1 MGLNRFSITGTSEYT
16 PQHVPLPFE
25 EISAIG
31 EKMQK
36 KYDTAI
42 DDTYKLKDLMAQVPA
57 INDPNEGLSNIKKKA
72 ELDVKYHPRIEEIT
86 NKIASGDSN
95 AYAELEKVKRDFIND
110 PDRQELVSSY
120 DNYKAYKED
129 KIKKGD
135 KYAPWENPYLN
146 QQLVDPNTGELKP
159 FRYSGMGEV
168 QDHQKLSDEM
178 MKGFVESSN
187 EFKNARLGED
197 GIIRTNF
204 GKGAA
209 ITDAQIRN
217 AANAKIIDFVGNK
230 EGMSFLKQM
239 KFQYPDATPEQ
250 LQQAV
255 SDKLYHSG
263 MNQIHNNSGGG
274 NIIDVTSTAND
285 LRKEQ
290 KEFAGSMPTFENPVQ
305 GLGSTATAK
314 SGLGWLGF
322 STDILNEDG
331 SFNSKAYESK
341 GTDLIKDVK
350 ENIKD
355 GSVIVTDIYGNKT
368 THKTL
373 VDAYSE
379 FKKKSAPS
387 LLGKH
392 YMDLI
397 NKAKGLGLE
406 IPKKSTDKN
415 ATDFKELQKQ
425 LADYG
430 QNMQLQGNTT
440 AGFQARF
447 ATNLSNYFLG
457 SVSTDA
463 SGNITFKKSPLLDNG
478 KITDQST
485 GETIS
490 ENKEE
495 LAQDG
500 TLKGIN
506 YFAPEVGTYKMVS
519 KGKSYDYHPG
529 DGALNAMTQNTHSLT
544 QDIVKARQGKQGYS
558 TVLEPATTGVDAD
571 GNVINIPAKTV
582 GDYANS
588 IVNGLKENFRTIP
601 ANNPQGLILAN
612 HLNENLTKL
621 NGYEPVSIKTSDIL
635 ISEGPRKNTP
645 KYNYVAY
652 EHKGFGTTNEA
663 DDKILR
669 IDAESGQTEVMT
681 LGDIQ
686 ANERDYLQKNYAG
699 AFEPTK

>member
-1 MGLNRFSITGTSEYT
+1 
-16 PQHVPLPFE
+16 
-25 EISAIG
+25 
-31 EKMQK
+31 
-36 KYDTAI
+36 
-42 DDTYKLKDLMAQVPA
+42 
-57 INDPNEGLSNIKKKA
+57 
-72 ELDVKYHPRIEEIT
+72 
-86 NKIASGDSN
+86 
-95 AYAELEKVKRDFIND
+95 
-110 PDRQELVSSY
+110 
-120 DNYKAYKED
+120 
-129 KIKKGD
+129 
-135 KYAPWENPYLN
+135 
-146 QQLVDPNTGELKP
+146 
-159 FRYSGMGEV
+159 
-168 QDHQKLSDEM
+168 
-178 MKGFVESSN
+178 
-187 EFKNARLGED
+187 
-197 GIIRTNF
+197 
-204 GKGAA
+204 
-209 ITDAQIRN
+209 
-217 AANAKIIDFVGNK
+217 
-230 EGMSFLKQM
+230 
-239 KFQYPDATPEQ
+239 
-250 LQQAV
+250 
-255 SDKLYHSG
+255 
-263 MNQIHNNSGGG
+263 MNQIHKNSGGG

-285 LRKEQ
+285 IRKEQ
-290 KEFAGSMPTFENPVQ
+290 KEFASPMPTFENPVQ
-305 GLGSTATAK
+305 GLGSTATPK
-314 SGLGWLGF
+314 SGLNWLDIN
-322 STDILNEDG
+322 TDVLDD
-331 SFNSKAYESK
+331 K
-341 GTDLIKDVK
+341 GKPIINNDKQQ
-350 ENIKD
+350 E
-355 GSVIVTDIYGNKT
+355 GYVTQGGEYHEPRKKVGGDNKQ
-368 THKTL
+368 
-373 VDAYSE
+373 VRDFYV
-379 FKKKSAPS
+379 
-387 LLGKH
+387 
-392 YMDLI
+392 DLI

-415 ATDFKELQKQ
+415 ATDFDKLQKQ

-529 DGALNAMTQNTHSLT
+529 DGTLNAMTQNTHSLT
-544 QDIVKARQGKQGYS
+544 QDIVKARQGKQSYS
-558 TVLEPATTGVDAD
+558 TVLEPATTGVGAD